1 MSPNRTSKRRSDWGG
16 DRDEQERVGE
26 GGGAG
31 AGEEQAAAGGGCGA
45 ATPLELSAGEA
56 AVEAVSG
63 GRRCGAEA
71 SRCGTSVEPR
81 TRGEVSAEGAGAG
94 AGEVQRGGRRAIW
107 TDADNGTL
115 GIGRWREGGGGNA
128 AAVDAGGRVVESGT
142 EEAAAPETA
151 RAQGALWR
159 NGAAGRELSP
169 VAGGTWPG
177 RLLDRYGRLRQ
188 KHNLG
193 GSGR

>member
-1 MSPNRTSKRRSDWGG
+1 VLARVKSK
-16 DRDEQERVGE
+16 QLRVVD
-26 GGGAG
+26 A
-31 AGEEQAAAGGGCGA
+31 APLLRLSYRQAKR
-45 ATPLELSAGEA
+45 LWRLYRE
-56 AVEAVSG
+56 
-63 GRRCGAEA
+63 
-71 SRCGTSVEPR
+71 
-81 TRGEVSAEGAGAG
+81 EGAGAG

-177 RLLDRYGRLRQ
+177 RLLDRYGR
-188 KHNLG
+188 
-193 GSGR
+193 